1 MTYWGIKMTEP
12 KHEDD
17 MLDALFDA
25 ARKDPPEPAP
35 DLMARVLGD
44 ALAEQRPAPRPVP
57 APRVSI
63 LRELVRTLGGW
74 PAMAGLMTATA
85 TGVWLGI
92 SPPVFLQ
99 DTTGAYLGIGD
110 AASLIDGGAGFGFDL
125 FEEAL

>member
-1 MTYWGIKMTEP
+1 MAAQGKVAIYKMGQDGAITFL
-12 KHEDD
+12 EDQ
-17 MLDALFDA
+17 
-25 ARKDPPEPAP
+25 E
-35 DLMARVLGD
+35 
-44 ALAEQRPAPRPVP
+44 
-57 APRVSI
+57 
-63 LRELVRTLGGW
+63 VRTGIYPVTAIKPNG
-74 PAMAGLMTATA
+74 AGDSFMAGLMTATA